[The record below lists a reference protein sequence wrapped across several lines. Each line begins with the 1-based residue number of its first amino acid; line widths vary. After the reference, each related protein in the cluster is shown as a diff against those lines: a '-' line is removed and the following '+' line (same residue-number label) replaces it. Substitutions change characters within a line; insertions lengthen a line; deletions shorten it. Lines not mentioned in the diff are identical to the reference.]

1 MHSEIAREGQSFG
14 LLAFFHARR
23 NDAAIC
29 SGNRFLQ
36 RAGDGGKRGL
46 RDFCY
51 HSLAHYG
58 ELEKEN
64 GNNADN
70 NEGYLFDPDEYIG
83 GYDIYA

>member
-1 MHSEIAREGQSFG
+1 MNKVILMGRLASEPTTGTTK
-14 LLAFFHARR
+14 
-23 NDAAIC
+23 
-29 SGNRFLQ
+29 
-36 RAGDGGKRGL
+36 GGKT
-46 RDFCY
+46 FCNVVTDD
-51 HSLAHYG
+51 LGFDTDEEKKAAE